1 MRVKLINEAIIFT
14 FKIIF
19 IVSFIAVLGVM
30 AAWYLVPKFLETPS
44 YKVTEKDGNIEVRIY
59 EGMLLQ
65 SVKVSGSQYQSLRQG
80 FRPLVNYISAKGRDG
95 EKISMTAPVMQS
107 LGEKEDQWIV
117 SFSMPSKYNKKNLP
131 EPNNETIY
139 TETLEP
145 IMTAVIRFAGKTDK
159 NSLLIK
165 EKEKVLMEWL
175 KYRDFKIISKPKYL
189 FYNDPSTPG
198 FLRRNEVMFIIS
210 KTS

>member
-1 MRVKLINEAIIFT
+1 M
-14 FKIIF
+14 
-19 IVSFIAVLGVM
+19 GVM

-44 YKVTEKDGNIEVRIY
+44 YKVSEKDGNIEIRIY
-59 EGMLLQ
+59 ESMLLK

-107 LGEKEDQWIV
+107 LGEKEDEWIV

-131 EPNNETIY
+131 EPKNKTIY
-139 TETLEP
+139 TEKIEP

-159 NSLLIK
+159 NSQLIK

-175 KYRDFKIISKPKYL
+175 KYREFKIISKPKYL

>member
-1 MRVKLINEAIIFT
+1 M
-14 FKIIF
+14 
-19 IVSFIAVLGVM
+19 GVM

-44 YKVTEKDGNIEVRIY
+44 YKVSEKDGNIEIRIY
-59 EGMLLQ
+59 ESMLLK

-107 LGEKEDQWIV
+107 LGEKEDEWIV

-131 EPNNETIY
+131 ESKNKTIY
-139 TETLEP
+139 TEKIEP

-159 NSLLIK
+159 NSQLIK

-175 KYRDFKIISKPKYL
+175 KYREFKIISKPKYL

-210 KTS
+210 KTSKTSIDLFKIP

>member
-1 MRVKLINEAIIFT
+1 M
-14 FKIIF
+14 
-19 IVSFIAVLGVM
+19 GVM

-44 YKVTEKDGNIEVRIY
+44 YKVSEKDGNIEIRIY
-59 EGMLLQ
+59 ESMLLK

-107 LGEKEDQWIV
+107 LGEKEDEWIV

-131 EPNNETIY
+131 ESKNKTIY
-139 TETLEP
+139 TEKIEP

-159 NSLLIK
+159 NSQLIK

-175 KYRDFKIISKPKYL
+175 KYREFKIISKPKYL

-198 FLRRNEVMFIIS
+198 LLRRNEVMFIIS
-210 KTS
+210 KTSKTSIDLFKIP